1 MPLHNEKRLR
11 VGRISEVGRVYL
23 ITTCTTNRT
32 PCFQD
37 WRIGRLVVRE
47 LMREQMEGNAFS
59 FAWVLMPD
67 HLHWLV
73 ELKCGNLSAM
83 VRRVKSLST
92 RSLNAAT
99 HQSGGIW
106 QKGFHDRALRREED
120 LRATARYVIANPLR
134 AGLVERIGDYPL
146 WDAAWI

>member
-1 MPLHNEKRLR
+1 MPLYNERRLR
-11 VGRISEVGRVYL
+11 VGRISEIGRVYL
-23 ITTCTTNRT
+23 ITTTTFSRT
-32 PCFQD
+32 PHFGD
-37 WRIGRLVVRE
+37 WQAGRLVVRE
-47 LMREQMEGNAFS
+47 LMREQAEGNAFS
-59 FAWVLMPD
+59 LAWVLMPD

-83 VRRVKSLST
+83 IRRVKSLST
-92 RSLNAAT
+92 RSLNATAN
-99 HQSGGIW
+99 HRGKIW

-134 AGLVERIGDYPL
+134 AGLVKRVGDYPL